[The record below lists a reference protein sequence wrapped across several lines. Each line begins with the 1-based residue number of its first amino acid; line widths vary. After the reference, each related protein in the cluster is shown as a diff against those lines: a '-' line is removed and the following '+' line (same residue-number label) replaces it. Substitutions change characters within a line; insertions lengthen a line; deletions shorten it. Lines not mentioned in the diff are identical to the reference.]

1 MKANHTIKKL
11 MNETKKFIKRH
22 PECFKNDVLKKE
34 LVVKINDI
42 IRFSENSYSGAHHPL
57 KEYTTIDHTKINEE
71 KLRSMWEDI
80 RLKIIAL
87 PDDTPYGRE
96 Y

>member
-22 PECFKNDVLKKE
+22 PECFKNEILKKE

-42 IRFSENSYSGAHHPL
+42 IRFSENSYHSAQAPL
-57 KEYTTIDHTKINEE
+57 KDYKTIDHTKIDEE
-71 KLRSMWEDI
+71 KLKSTWEEI
-80 RLKIIAL
+80 RLKIVAL
-87 PDDTPYGRE
+87 PDDNKFGKE